1 MKDWKIEKNRVSSLL
16 GKASSSDKSAYIK
29 EDINAKMGIMPER
42 REELPPGAIDEIPR
56 PGPWLEKLPPSVIID
71 EKPGP
76 GPRLEQTFPSKNPEL
91 KFPASYGDK
100 TNGGWNGSK
109 FPGDVKTAPSPTFPS
124 EFPGTKSKPGYD
136 LPPWVMDERVKME
149 IPRDAKVDG
158 QVKIEIPYDAK
169 VDGHIEF
176 KFPSKEK
183 KTELPEF
190 KKQTKDFDKKSEKSI
205 DPVFL
210 SRLTKNGQNR

>member
-91 KFPASYGDK
+91 KFPVSYGDK

-109 FPGDVKTAPSPTFPS
+109 FPRDVKTAPSPTFPS
-124 EFPGTKSKPGYD
+124 EFPAGTKSKPGYD
-136 LPPWVMDERVKME
+136 LPPWVMDERVK
-149 IPRDAKVDG
+149 
-158 QVKIEIPYDAK
+158 IEIPYDAK
-169 VDGHIEF
+169 ADGQVEF